1 MLLPRKNAMD
11 RIAKL
16 THWLATVA
24 MAAPA
29 VPISNVKMKSGSSAM
44 LISPPEQR
52 PIMDTTAAP
61 SALKMQFRTNEQ
73 HMMGAPMR
81 MIRPYAHACGS
92 IVSVAPSARMRGSRK
107 RSPKMSIRRPPTS
120 SAKKPLDA

>member
-1 MLLPRKNAMD
+1 MD

-24 MAAPA
+24 IAAPA
-29 VPISNVKMKSGSSAM
+29 VPISNVKMSSGSSAM
-44 LISPPEQR
+44 LIRPPEQR
-52 PIMDTTAAP
+52 PTMDTTAAP
-61 SALKMQFRTNEQ
+61 SALKMQFKMNEQ
-73 HMMGAPMR
+73 HIMGAPMR
-81 MIRPYAHACGS
+81 IIRPYAHACGS
-92 IVSVAPSARMRGSRK
+92 MVSVAPSARMSGSRN